1 MDSFGS
7 NATPM
12 GGAAGRC
19 DAMVAAVES
28 QSADGVLHVH
38 LFMYFQMAMQFMS
51 LHQLA
56 QHLREKMLTADALK
70 QYVSHVRCASYPD
83 VKGHQKSRPQVE
95 KAWPAFA
102 DDQQLSRLP
111 KFFWDASASSN
122 EEWLQQFQSRLQ
134 HSLGRMNHHIHP
146 LVNPEDDPTTGE
158 RRSLQ

>member
-1 MDSFGS
+1 MDTFGS

-38 LFMYFQMAMQFMS
+38 LFMYFQMAMHFMT

-56 QHLREKMLTADALK
+56 QHLREKMLTADAVK

-95 KAWPAFA
+95 KGVA
-102 DDQQLSRLP
+102 RLC
-111 KFFWDASASSN
+111 
-122 EEWLQQFQSRLQ
+122 R
-134 HSLGRMNHHIHP
+134 
-146 LVNPEDDPTTGE
+146 
-158 RRSLQ
+158 

>member
-1 MDSFGS
+1 MDSFRS

-38 LFMYFQMAMQFMS
+38 LVMYIQMAMQFMS
-51 LHQLA
+51 LYQLA

-70 QYVSHVRCASYPD
+70 QYVSDVRCGSYPD
-83 VKGHQKSRPQVE
+83 VKGHSKFRPQVD

-102 DDQQLSRLP
+102 D
-111 KFFWDASASSN
+111 
-122 EEWLQQFQSRLQ
+122 
-134 HSLGRMNHHIHP
+134 
-146 LVNPEDDPTTGE
+146 
-158 RRSLQ
+158 

>member
-7 NATPM
+7 NAAPM

-38 LFMYFQMAMQFMS
+38 LFMYFQMAMQFMT

-56 QHLREKMLTADALK
+56 QHLREKMLTAEALK

-83 VKGHQKSRPQVE
+83 AEAH
-95 KAWPAFA
+95 
-102 DDQQLSRLP
+102 
-111 KFFWDASASSN
+111 
-122 EEWLQQFQSRLQ
+122 
-134 HSLGRMNHHIHP
+134 
-146 LVNPEDDPTTGE
+146 
-158 RRSLQ
+158 

>member
-38 LFMYFQMAMQFMS
+38 LFMYMQMAMQFMT

-56 QHLREKMLTADALK
+56 QQLREKMLTADALK

-83 VKGHQKSRPQVE
+83 CLLYTSPSPRDKR
-95 KAWPAFA
+95 
-102 DDQQLSRLP
+102 
-111 KFFWDASASSN
+111 
-122 EEWLQQFQSRLQ
+122 QSRMP
-134 HSLGRMNHHIHP
+134 S
-146 LVNPEDDPTTGE
+146 
-158 RRSLQ
+158 SA

>member
-38 LFMYFQMAMQFMS
+38 LFMYIQMAMQFMT

-70 QYVSHVRCASYPD
+70 QYVSHVRRQS
-83 VKGHQKSRPQVE
+83 SW
-95 KAWPAFA
+95 KAWLTRTYIRSRDQFAAAFGA
-102 DDQQLSRLP
+102 I
-111 KFFWDASASSN
+111 AG
-122 EEWLQQFQSRLQ
+122 
-134 HSLGRMNHHIHP
+134 LGAIFA
-146 LVNPEDDPTTGE
+146 E
-158 RRSLQ
+158 RDRRRGYPQTS